1 MKKTIYLISFALLGL
16 SAISCRKETI
26 TTEIDLSREPI
37 LFCAKTPETKGQPP
51 LTKELNGLAAQDFSV
66 SIWYSKK
73 GDDYYTAAVPYVMNH
88 RFGTTE
94 EPQAITENTTWMGIS
109 RDAEGNISH
118 DPVYYPLDG
127 SLSFFCYAPFR
138 DPEEHQDI
146 LIVNNPPEAIKSLP
160 NYLPGSPSILFT
172 PEMEISNQID
182 FIASVPVLN
191 WEKGMGEIPLNFPE
205 HLTSRIQFYCDFSG
219 IKNEEEK
226 IYISSIEIQN
236 VVGSEYLYFTKDED
250 GALGFEWSKNVSPVE
265 GSPEMPKVSYV
276 LSTTNGALSSEDYL
290 LLHEG
295 EPQDINNYK
304 YVNGKANGWMYV
316 LPQEFIEGDPRLVIT
331 YDIVNGSKIVETNN
345 LTYNLMG
352 TAAWPLGQTLRYY
365 ITVNIA
371 DREDLTVHTVC
382 INDWEDAG
390 NTQGGS
396 EELLY

>member
-16 SAISCRKETI
+16 SAISCQKEIMTA
-26 TTEIDLSREPI
+26 EIDLAEEPI
-37 LFCAKTPETKGQPP
+37 LFSVKTPETKGQPP
-51 LTKELNGLAAQDFSV
+51 LTRFLNGLAEQDFSV
-66 SIWYSKK
+66 SIWYSAE
-73 GDDYYTAAVPYVMNH
+73 GTDYYTSTIPYVLNH

-146 LIVNNPPEAIKSLP
+146 LIVNNPPEAIQTLP

-172 PEMEISNQID
+172 PEMEVSNQID

-191 WEKGMGEIPLNFPE
+191 WKKGMGEIPLNFPK
-205 HLTSRIQFYCDFSG
+205 HLTSKIQFYCDFSG

-250 GALGFEWSKNVSPVE
+250 GTLGFEWSKNVSPVE
-265 GSPEMPKVSYV
+265 GTQEMPKASYL
-276 LSTTNGALSSEDYL
+276 LSTTTGALSSEDYL
-290 LLHEG
+290 LLHDPED
-295 EPQDINNYK
+295 PAKNYT

-316 LPQEFIEGDPRLVIT
+316 LPQEFSEGQPQLIIT
-331 YDIVNGSKIVETNN
+331 YDIVNGSRIVETNS
-345 LTYNLMG
+345 LTYDLRG

-371 DREDLTVHTVC
+371 DREDMVVHTVR

-390 NTQGGS
+390 NVQDNP
-396 EELLY
+396 EELLH